1 MGEPQEE
8 QIRDAVRQMQQMKAH
23 APQSEAKEP
32 PPQSEA
38 KAPPPQ
44 ASPPAL
50 PPQQESHPASGLL
63 QFLHLDSD
71 ALLILPLILLLMREG
86 ADDKLVLALLYVLL

>member
-38 KAPPPQ
+38 KDPPPQ
-44 ASPPAL
+44 ASPPL
-50 PPQQESHPASGLL
+50 PPQQEIPPASGLL

>member
-32 PPQSEA
+32 PLQSEA
-38 KAPPPQ
+38 KEPPPQ
-44 ASPPAL
+44 ASPPL
-50 PPQQESHPASGLL
+50 PPQQEIHPASGLL

>member
-8 QIRDAVRQMQQMKAH
+8 QIQDAVRQMQQMKAH

-38 KAPPPQ
+38 KNPPPQ

>member
-1 MGEPQEE
+1 MGEPQEQ
-8 QIRDAVRQMQQMKAH
+8 QIRDAVRQMQQMHAH
-23 APQSEAKEP
+23 APQSEAEK
-32 PPQSEA
+32 
-38 KAPPPQ
+38 PPQ

-50 PPQQESHPASGLL
+50 PRPQNNPPASGLL

>member
-1 MGEPQEE
+1 MGEPQDE
-8 QIRDAVRQMQQMKAH
+8 QILDAVRQMQQMHTH
-23 APQSEAKEP
+23 APQTNAPDP
-32 PPQSEA
+32 PPQT
-38 KAPPPQ
+38 
-44 ASPPAL
+44 SPPAL
-50 PPQQESHPASGLL
+50 PQQQESHPASGLL

>member
-23 APQSEAKEP
+23 APQSEAKD
-32 PPQSEA
+32 
-38 KAPPPQ
+38 PPPQ

-86 ADDKLVLALLYVLL
+86 TDDKLVLALLYVLL

>member
-8 QIRDAVRQMQQMKAH
+8 QILDAVRQMQQMHAH
-23 APQSEAKEP
+23 VPQSEAE
-32 PPQSEA
+32 E
-38 KAPPPQ
+38 PPQ
-44 ASPPAL
+44 ASPAL

>member
-38 KAPPPQ
+38 KEPPPQ
-44 ASPPAL
+44 ASPPL
-50 PPQQESHPASGLL
+50 PPQQESHPTSGLL

>member
-1 MGEPQEE
+1 MGEPQEQ
-8 QIRDAVRQMQQMKAH
+8 QILDAVRQMQQMHTH
-23 APQSEAKEP
+23 APQSEAE
-32 PPQSEA
+32 E
-38 KAPPPQ
+38 PPQ

>member
-38 KAPPPQ
+38 KDPPSQ
-44 ASPPAL
+44 ASPPL
-50 PPQQESHPASGLL
+50 PPQQEIPPASGLL